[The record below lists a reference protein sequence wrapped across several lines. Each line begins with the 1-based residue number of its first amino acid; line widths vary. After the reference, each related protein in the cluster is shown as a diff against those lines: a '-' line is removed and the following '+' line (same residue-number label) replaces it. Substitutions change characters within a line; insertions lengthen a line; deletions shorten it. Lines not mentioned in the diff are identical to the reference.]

1 MPNLCWI
8 CSGFLYVIMEMQ
20 PVTNDVKHEIEI
32 EIEEPAVRD
41 EQLIHPQTVLVSNP
55 ASAEKVMRML
65 EEVSVNLDAVAEE
78 FADVIHQSS
87 EARRVLSLVQSE
99 SQSEAN
105 EVEMFELDV
114 VEHRLKLA
122 SKKVEA
128 SFLKLHSYMVLT
140 GHTGSLPSSD
150 ELSYLTTDTALPTM
164 TEIPEMRHAVDV
176 AAQTDATMDDHPTSA
191 QEVQTD
197 ITWTSQCFHCRC
209 CSRPPKSPHAQN
221 STMPPNLPTEPRG
234 LHQFRRRSG
243 HSGFSSSRS
252 SSPSPASS
260 SSEAVHAP
268 DPTDSPR
275 FTNRHRRRAPSP
287 ASDSSNSNV
296 REDTKIFSPRRQRA
310 SSLPSRALSASWPS
324 TRATSSSR
332 ESSASTTLP
341 SIDSSSDDYFITYYG
356 DYENVDVIESLGV
369 DGSWVVMEQNSP
381 PRKAVSPWLQHLTIS
396 GTTVLCGDGS
406 TAQIFVRRGKLYLEG
421 GLLSREGNILHR
433 DGTSGQRVSFI
444 CQ

>member
-1 MPNLCWI
+1 MKQ
-8 CSGFLYVIMEMQ
+8 E
-20 PVTNDVKHEIEI
+20 TEI

-41 EQLIHPQTVLVSNP
+41 EQLIHPQTALVSNP

-105 EVEMFELDV
+105 EVEMFELELELEANEV

-164 TEIPEMRHAVDV
+164 TEIPEIRHAVDV
-176 AAQTDATMDDHPTSA
+176 AAQTDATMDDRSRSA
-191 QEVQTD
+191 QDVQTD
-197 ITWTSQCFHCRC
+197 ITWANQCFHCRC

-221 STMPPNLPTEPRG
+221 SPMPPNLPTKPRG
-234 LHQFRRRSG
+234 LHQFRRRPG
-243 HSGFSSSRS
+243 PSGFSSSRS

-287 ASDSSNSNV
+287 ASDSFNSNV
-296 REDTKIFSPRRQRA
+296 REETKIFSPRRQRA
-310 SSLPSRALSASWPS
+310 LSLPSRALSASWPPG
-324 TRATSSSR
+324 RATSSSR

-356 DYENVDVIESLGV
+356 DYENADVIESLGV
-369 DGSWVVMEQNSP
+369 DGSWVVMEQNFP
-381 PRKAVSPWLQHLTIS
+381 KAVSPWLQHLTIS

-433 DGTSGQRVSFI
+433 DGTSGQRISFI